1 MTIIE
6 QKSIVM
12 FYAKDET
19 KKCVAAWRP
28 GYGTC
33 TDAAEQRSES
43 LATGS
48 SRALGS
54 QREAE
59 VTITSITIVNADV
72 PYVHAS
78 AYKQKEDPRD
88 GVFVH
93 HSM

>member
-12 FYAKDET
+12 FNAKDET
-19 KKCVAAWRP
+19 KKCVAARLWWYV
-28 GYGTC
+28 YGRRRAKEREC
-33 TDAAEQRSES
+33 

-48 SRALGS
+48 SRAQGS